1 MNNKHFGCM
10 ALGLFIILMGHWTNA
25 SYKKLRLA
33 RDAEEISRSA
43 FDGAVFARSA
53 EQRKMVILKNNTIGS
68 RKYLNQWEPYVKQA
82 KNAQYGEALIN
93 FRIKQAGIITLSQV
107 YETVDHDKGGTIP
120 KTLNAKLVFEDDYVK
135 TLNWLANLEGSLPA
149 IRVSSCK
156 LSKGQSGNDIKMELS
171 IDIPII
177 SSKDGNDTKT

>member
-1 MNNKHFGCM
+1 M
-10 ALGLFIILMGHWTNA
+10 ALGLFIILMGNWTNA

-149 IRVSSCK
+149 IRVSNCK
-156 LSKGQSGNDIKMELS
+156 LSKGQSGNDIKMQLS

-177 SSKDGNDTKT
+177 SSEDGNDTKT

>member
-1 MNNKHFGCM
+1 M

-149 IRVSSCK
+149 IRVSNCK

-177 SSKDGNDTKT
+177 SSEDGNDTKT